1 MIDTFIGSLF
11 VHICWVLISP
21 QSYNNTQQ
29 FLKII
34 VALAGCIIIES
45 LFLSI
50 FGNTLGKWIFSTKIT
65 DLKYSKPSFL
75 ISLKRT
81 FLVHMRGLGFG
92 IPILSLITTIISYN
106 RLTNHAHLGFTSWD
120 NDCNTIVMHKK
131 LNVPKVAISITLIF
145 GLYLFSIYPAEYP
158 ETKPTYSNSNEWLK
172 YSSESINVSADFPD
186 MPEENIEQIETAAGI
201 CTSTTISYTDNNY
214 IEYCILCLEYPENV
228 FLPSLN
234 DLRQEYIKFYEST
247 LISSETIRIDEILG
261 RELKM
266 RLQSGWIISL
276 RYCIYDNTIYT
287 IMIATPDSK
296 EYDYIITRF
305 LNSLQ
310 LLN

>member
-1 MIDTFIGSLF
+1 M
-11 VHICWVLISP
+11 
-21 QSYNNTQQ
+21 
-29 FLKII
+29 
-34 VALAGCIIIES
+34 
-45 LFLSI
+45 
-50 FGNTLGKWIFSTKIT
+50 
-65 DLKYSKPSFL
+65 
-75 ISLKRT
+75 
-81 FLVHMRGLGFG
+81 
-92 IPILSLITTIISYN
+92 
-106 RLTNHAHLGFTSWD
+106 
-120 NDCNTIVMHKK
+120 
-131 LNVPKVAISITLIF
+131 
-145 GLYLFSIYPAEYP
+145 
-158 ETKPTYSNSNEWLK
+158 
-172 YSSESINVSADFPD
+172 
-186 MPEENIEQIETAAGI
+186 
-201 CTSTTISYTDNNY
+201 
-214 IEYCILCLEYPENV
+214 CLEYPENV

-234 DLRQEYIKFYEST
+234 DLRQEYIKSYEST